1 MEGEVLQLKLW
12 KKLKADI
19 KIQEETIKKEWLNQW
34 EKEGKE
40 GEVFCDWLQTT
51 FDEIQYKI
59 GKNKKYNIITKFI
72 YMLYLIVS
80 FFAVTVYIFMSTR
93 KDAFFV
99 INSNNIYSVILIVV
113 FWLISTSFIS
123 KWLLIKKYQETLSRL
138 TGFKGLILSAMLK
151 YLYSIS
157 PYDKNN
163 KKEVFIINIL
173 KYAQGNI
180 EKFQTNMENKETKFL
195 DLSDILN
202 NINIKSKE

>member
-80 FFAVTVYIFMSTR
+80 FFAVTVYIFMSTCC
-93 KDAFFV
+93 
-99 INSNNIYSVILIVV
+99 
-113 FWLISTSFIS
+113 
-123 KWLLIKKYQETLSRL
+123 
-138 TGFKGLILSAMLK
+138 
-151 YLYSIS
+151 
-157 PYDKNN
+157 
-163 KKEVFIINIL
+163 
-173 KYAQGNI
+173 
-180 EKFQTNMENKETKFL
+180 
-195 DLSDILN
+195 
-202 NINIKSKE
+202 

>member
-1 MEGEVLQLKLW
+1 MKLW

-157 PYDKNN
+157 P
-163 KKEVFIINIL
+163 
-173 KYAQGNI
+173 
-180 EKFQTNMENKETKFL
+180 
-195 DLSDILN
+195 
-202 NINIKSKE
+202 

>member
-157 PYDKNN
+157 P
-163 KKEVFIINIL
+163 
-173 KYAQGNI
+173 
-180 EKFQTNMENKETKFL
+180 
-195 DLSDILN
+195 
-202 NINIKSKE
+202 